1 MTTAT
6 SADARTEPIH
16 VESGALDTGPQ
27 AVLEL
32 AEQGLP
38 QRTIAQRLHI
48 SQATVTRRI
57 REAVEARQAQ
67 RRAYAVAAMCT
78 VLTLCAVVM
87 TIAVSC
93 LAWAESP

>member
-1 MTTAT
+1 MTTAI
-6 SADARTEPIH
+6 SDAQTEPIPA
-16 VESGALDTGPQ
+16 ESGALDTGPQ

-38 QRTIAQRLHI
+38 QRTIAHRLHI

-57 REAVEARQAQ
+57 REAIEARQAQ
-67 RRAYAVAAMCT
+67 RRAYAITVMCT
-78 VLTLCAVVM
+78 VLTLCAVVT

>member
-6 SADARTEPIH
+6 EPVTEPIP
-16 VESGALDTGPQ
+16 VESGVLDTGPQ

-57 REAVEARQAQ
+57 REGIEARQAQ
-67 RRAYAVAAMCT
+67 RRAYAMAAMCA
-78 VLTLCAVVM
+78 VLTMCAIVL

>member
-6 SADARTEPIH
+6 HEARTEPIH
-16 VESGALDTGPQ
+16 AESGALDTGPQ

-32 AEQGLP
+32 AKQGLP
-38 QRTIAQRLHI
+38 QRTIASRLNI

-57 REAVEARQAQ
+57 REGLAERQDR
-67 RRAYAVAAMCT
+67 RRAWAVTAMCT
-78 VLTLCAVVM
+78 VLTLCAVVL
-87 TIAVSC
+87 TIAVSF

>member
-6 SADARTEPIH
+6 PEARTE
-16 VESGALDTGPQ
+16 SGVLDTGPQ

-57 REAVEARQAQ
+57 REAIEARQAQ
-67 RRAYAVAAMCT
+67 RRAYAVAVMCT
-78 VLTLCAVVM
+78 VLTLCAVVL

>member
-6 SADARTEPIH
+6 DAKTEPLDLG
-16 VESGALDTGPQ
+16 SGALDTGPQ

-38 QRTIAQRLHI
+38 QRTIAERLHI
-48 SQATVTRRI
+48 SQTTVTRRI
-57 REAVEARQAQ
+57 REAVEIRQA
-67 RRAYAVAAMCT
+67 RHRAYAMAVMFT
-78 VLTLCAVVM
+78 MLTLCAVVT
-87 TIAVSC
+87 TIAVAC

>member
-6 SADARTEPIH
+6 DSRTEPGPA
-16 VESGALDTGPQ
+16 ESGVLDTGPQ

-57 REAVEARQAQ
+57 REALEAKQAQ

-78 VLTLCAVVM
+78 VLTLCAIVM

>member
-6 SADARTEPIH
+6 HDARTEPIPA
-16 VESGALDTGPQ
+16 ESGALDTGPQ

-57 REAVEARQAQ
+57 KEAIEARQAQ
-67 RRAYAVAAMCT
+67 RRAYALAAMCT
-78 VLTLCAVVM
+78 VLTLCAVVT
-87 TIAVSC
+87 TIAVAC
-93 LAWAESP
+93 LAWADSP

>member
-1 MTTAT
+1 MTTAI
-6 SADARTEPIH
+6 DAKTEPLDPG
-16 VESGALDTGPQ
+16 SGALDTGPQ

-32 AEQGLP
+32 AEQGLA

-57 REAVEARQAQ
+57 KEAVEIRQAQ
-67 RRAYAVAAMCT
+67 RRAYAIAAMCT
-78 VLTLCAVVM
+78 VLTLCMVIM

-93 LAWAESP
+93 IAWVRSP